1 VALIYVAVNL
11 SVIGV
16 VPWREF
22 VPAQERAASGFV
34 VSIFMQRIYGPKVAA
49 WFTLLILWTAFASV
63 FALLLGY
70 SRIPYAAAKDGYF
83 FKVFARLH
91 PTGQFPH
98 VALVV
103 LGVIA
108 IACSAI
114 SLGAVIDAL
123 LVCRILVQFVG
134 QIGAVVLLRRRRPDL
149 PRPYRIWLYPLP
161 LGVALVGWVF
171 VSATTQ
177 PPILLFG
184 LGVLA
189 LGVLVFALWSWRAGT
204 WPFARAAE

>member
-1 VALIYVAVNL
+1 
-11 SVIGV
+11 
-16 VPWREF
+16 
-22 VPAQERAASGFV
+22 
-34 VSIFMQRIYGPKVAA
+34 
-49 WFTLLILWTAFASV
+49 V

-70 SRIPYAAAKDGYF
+70 SRIPYAAARDGYF
-83 FKVFARLH
+83 FKVFERLH
-91 PTGQFPH
+91 PTEQFPH
-98 VALVV
+98 VSLVV

-108 IACSAI
+108 IACSAF

-123 LVCRILVQFVG
+123 LVTRIVVQFLG

-161 LGVALVGWVF
+161 LAVALVGWVF
-171 VSATTQ
+171 VFATTQ

-189 LGVLVFALWSWRAGT
+189 AGVAGFALWSWRTAT
-204 WPFARAAE
+204 WPFVRAAAGGAP